1 MRQHCADKVDHGK
14 PAMRWNPLIDKRPD
28 FRPYGHA
35 QPTRQAI
42 LKRQRRQR
50 RQAKQVITDGD
61 AYLAHFHDLWE
72 FLTIP
77 GYDDTTAW
85 F

>member
-28 FRPYGHA
+28 SRKYSHA
-35 QPTRQAI
+35 QPTRQAR
-42 LKRQRRQR
+42 LKIDRCAQ

-61 AYLAHFHDLWE
+61 AYLAMFRDFWIFLNSPDFYDLTQ
-72 FLTIP
+72 F
-77 GYDDTTAW
+77 
-85 F
+85 